1 MWKRNVL
8 VFKRVTHVSASI
20 FKQILSDHHLRGWC
34 GGRSRLAARSWAGAG
49 AGGGGHHAAARCRCQ
64 CAGAATS
71 AAHRGQPQRSL
82 WGWADLW
89 EGGREAL
96 KQPSPGQCGFRLFV
110 VQQYR
115 LWQALQGG
123 PGCGFSLNHDCQ
135 VSLVFTALLPVAGR
149 GWKASNHLWSGTRL
163 FWDTRPC
170 WLLIPLPRRQC
181 GEGGHCSELLGCR
194 PNSIHIVE
202 NHLNNQLWDALASM
216 KPFTTHWSLGSQNI
230 MRLGADIA
238 VW

>member
-1 MWKRNVL
+1 M
-8 VFKRVTHVSASI
+8 RVTHVSASI

-96 KQPSPGQCGFRLFV
+96 KQPSPGQCGFRLCV

-115 LWQALQGG
+115 LWQTLQGG

-135 VSLVFTALLPVAGR
+135 VSLVLRHCCPSLVGGGKLAIIYGRAHGYFETLGHADYWSLFHGGNAGKGGTARNFWAVGQIQFI
-149 GWKASNHLWSGTRL
+149 L
-163 FWDTRPC
+163 FWWKSFKQPTFRC
-170 WLLIPLPRRQC
+170 TSFYETIYNTLVI
-181 GEGGHCSELLGCR
+181 GVSEHYEAWSR
-194 PNSIHIVE
+194 HS
-202 NHLNNQLWDALASM
+202 SM
-216 KPFTTHWSLGSQNI
+216 AKS
-230 MRLGADIA
+230 
-238 VW
+238 V